1 MTVGQVMTRDAIVMN
16 DKASVVQAAKAMSER
31 QIGAVVVME
40 EGRPCG
46 IVTDRDITVRA
57 VATGKDP
64 SSTPIGDICTRE
76 IATVTPD
83 QSIDDALAAMK
94 AHGVR
99 RVLVMVGGDQLAG
112 IVSLGDLEALDEAV
126 AVRPPARQGSGA
138 PVR

>member
-83 QSIDDALAAMK
+83 QSIDDAVAAMK
-94 AHGVR
+94 AHCVR
-99 RVLVMVGGDQLAG
+99 RVLVMVGDQLAG